1 MGGDSPVGRR
11 VSSEEGSRG
20 LGTPCAQLVGERRCQ
35 PWAPGEGV
43 HSLSCASRG
52 FHFPSREL
60 GLFSVPSLSW
70 VGGLGAG
77 LGRQEGEDLCV
88 KAVPSPWRL
97 RANEAVIG
105 SQRVFFA
112 EPATEIITPLKTW

>member
-1 MGGDSPVGRR
+1 MSAMGPWGGC
-11 VSSEEGSRG
+11 G
-20 LGTPCAQLVGERRCQ
+20 LP
-35 PWAPGEGV
+35 
-43 HSLSCASRG
+43 
-52 FHFPSREL
+52 EL
-60 GLFSVPSLSW
+60 CEQRLPLPQQGAGLFSVPSLSW
-70 VGGLGAG
+70 VGGLGTG

-97 RANEAVIG
+97 RANKAVIG